1 MSQDK
6 RMNQENNIKII
17 CKNRKARFNFEIEDT
32 MEAGIS
38 LQGSE
43 VKSLRNGKAN
53 LSDAYAKVRGGEV
66 FLVDAHISP
75 YEQANRENHNPLR
88 DRKLLLH
95 KRQIRKLTG
104 KVTERGYS
112 LIPLKLYFKNGKVKV
127 DLALAKG
134 KKSFDK
140 REAIKKKDQRREME
154 RLDKYRRRSSP

>member
-1 MSQDK
+1 MTQS
-6 RMNQENNIKII
+6 NNVKII

-38 LQGSE
+38 LLGSE
-43 VKSLRNGKAN
+43 VKSLRNGKAT
-53 LSDAYAKVRGGEV
+53 LTDAYAKVRGGELI
-66 FLVDAHISP
+66 LVDAHISP
-75 YEQANRENHNPLR
+75 YDQANRENHDPLR
-88 DRKLLLH
+88 ERKLLMH

-127 DLALAKG
+127 DLALARG

-154 RLDKYRRRSSP
+154 RLDKYRRRDAS